1 MRNNWA
7 IVDLPRASW
16 LRAVDPRFKLAILLW
31 VSTLSVLLDAIGS
44 LAGLCLVGLL
54 LASGLRLSRRG
65 GWWLVMLVL
74 VVAWGTLLS
83 QAIFY
88 AGMPRTRWFSLIP
101 AVEIGGWR
109 LPGLH
114 FYREGAAHGLAQS
127 LRAIA
132 VMLTGLSVCL
142 STSPERL
149 LAALA
154 RLRAPASIGF
164 MLLSALRFLPVML
177 DEFGTVR
184 QARRLRSRG
193 RPRERW
199 HFQPLRTLQAEAAL
213 LYPVMAAAL
222 RRSSAL
228 ATSVVAR
235 GFNPQTRR
243 SYFPPL
249 RFAWWEKLGLVVLL
263 ASWLAPCIAKG
274 LYWLYLA
281 EIYYHPALRPVYD
294 FARQWL

>member
-1 MRNNWA
+1 MRSNWA

-16 LRAVDPRFKLAILLW
+16 LRNIDPRLKLALLLW
-31 VSTLSVLLDAIGS
+31 VSTLSVLLDSIGS
-44 LAGLCLVGLL
+44 LAALGGVGLL

-65 GWWLVMLVL
+65 GWWLLALVV

-88 AGMPRTRWFSLIP
+88 AGMPRTRLLTLAPAFSLGP
-101 AVEIGGWR
+101 WR

-132 VMLTGLSVCL
+132 VMLTGLAVCL

-154 RLRAPASIGF
+154 RLRVPAAIGF

-177 DEFGTVR
+177 DEFSTVR

-193 RPRERW
+193 PSAGPWRPRPW
-199 HFQPLRTLQAEAAL
+199 AALQTEAAL
-213 LYPVMAAAL
+213 LFPVMAAAL
-222 RRSSAL
+222 RRSSTL

-235 GFNPQTRR
+235 GFQPHAERT
-243 SYFPPL
+243 YFPPL
-249 RFAWWEKLGLVVLL
+249 KFALWEKTCLL
-263 ASWLAPCIAKG
+263 AIGAAWLAACLAKA

-281 EIYYHPALRPVYD
+281 ELYYHPALRPVYD
-294 FARQWL
+294 AVRRWL

>member
-1 MRNNWA
+1 MRSNWA
-7 IVDLPRASW
+7 IVDMPRASW
-16 LRAVDPRFKLAILLW
+16 LRAIDPRLKLALLLW
-31 VSTLSVLLDAIGS
+31 VSTLSVLLDSIGS
-44 LAGLCLVGLL
+44 LGGLCVVGLL

-65 GWWLVMLVL
+65 GWWLAGLVV

-83 QAIFY
+83 QAMFY
-88 AGMPRTRWFSLIP
+88 AGLPRTRLLTIVPAFSL
-101 AVEIGGWR
+101 GSWR
-109 LPGLH
+109 VPGLH

-132 VMLTGLSVCL
+132 VMLTGLAVCL

-149 LAALA
+149 LSALA
-154 RLRAPASIGF
+154 RLRVPAALGF

-193 RPRERW
+193 RPTGPWRPR
-199 HFQPLRTLQAEAAL
+199 PSAALQAEAAL
-213 LYPVMAAAL
+213 LFPVMAAAL
-222 RRSSAL
+222 RRSSTL

-235 GFNPQTRR
+235 GFNPQGQR

-249 RFAWWEKLGLVVLL
+249 RFALWERACLTLICLT
-263 ASWLAPCIAKG
+263 WLAACVAKG

-294 FARQWL
+294 AVRQWL